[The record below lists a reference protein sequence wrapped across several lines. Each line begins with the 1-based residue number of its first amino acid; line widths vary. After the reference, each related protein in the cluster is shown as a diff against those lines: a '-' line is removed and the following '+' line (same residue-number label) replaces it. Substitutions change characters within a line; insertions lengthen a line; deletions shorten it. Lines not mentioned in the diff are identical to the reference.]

1 MTRTTLTA
9 ERLNTISWLND
20 KIVDWAAGGNQY
32 SMDGSTKRSSSYF
45 PFNFDGS
52 INTTDGQY
60 AFIYQK
66 LGTKGLLLK
75 NGELL
80 REINRS
86 YYFAE
91 AYEYPAAFVTVDEVT
106 YLVHCPKEYCRL
118 DFENVETGELITEV
132 PGREAED
139 FFHSR
144 LEVSPDGKHLLS
156 KGWLWHPMDE
166 VYIYKVNDCL
176 KNPLLLDQ
184 LISFTHISVEME
196 TASFINNTEILIG
209 SGDEVYDVENII
221 FPSKHIAVWDIATQQ
236 LSTPVKINVEFG
248 NLFAIDGERSWDTY
262 LYPKIININTGEVID
277 KDESVYSGKQNSSI
291 VNKENLVQ
299 IVFNRDTKQL
309 AIAGKEVIDV
319 FTP

>member
-20 KIVDWAAGGNQY
+20 SIVDWAAGGNQY
-32 SMDGSTKRSSSYF
+32 SMDGSTKKSNSYYA
-45 PFNFDGS
+45 FNFDGS
-52 INTTDGQY
+52 INTTDGEY

-106 YLVHCPKEYCRL
+106 YLIHCPKEYCRL
-118 DFENVETGELITEV
+118 DFENVETGELITDV
-132 PGREAED
+132 PGREADD

-144 LEVSPDGKHLLS
+144 LEVSPDGKHVLS
-156 KGWLWHPMDE
+156 KGWHWHPRDE
-166 VYIYKVNDCL
+166 VYIYNVNDCL

-184 LISFTHISVEME
+184 LISFTHISVEMA
-196 TASFINNTEILIG
+196 TASFINDTEILIG
-209 SGDEVYDVENII
+209 SGDEVYDDENVI
-221 FPSKHIAVWDIATQQ
+221 FPPKHIAVWDAAAQQ
-236 LSTPVKINVEFG
+236 LSTPVKINGEFG
-248 NLFAIDGERSWDTY
+248 NLFAIDNDRAWDTY
-262 LYPKIININTGEVID
+262 LYPKIISLKTGDVID
-277 KDESVYSGKQNSSI
+277 KDESFYSGEQNSSI
-291 VNKENLVQ
+291 VSKASLVQ
-299 IVFNRDTKQL
+299 AVFNQETKQL
-309 AIAGKEVIDV
+309 AIKGKDTIDV